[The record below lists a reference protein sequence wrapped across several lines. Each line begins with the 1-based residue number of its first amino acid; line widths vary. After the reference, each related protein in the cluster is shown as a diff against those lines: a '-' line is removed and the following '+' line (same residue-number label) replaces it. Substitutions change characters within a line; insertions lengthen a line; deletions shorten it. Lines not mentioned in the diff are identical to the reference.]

1 MTLLLSRTGPH
12 KGPVLCS
19 LLLFTILGIRI
30 GSDIEDVRSRLDRLA
45 IDVPRERE
53 EEREGRK
60 EAWLLR
66 GTEYKS
72 IALQTNPAGKVVWVT
87 GFVRPGREIPFSRL
101 GKPARAIRYTENE
114 AIWNVRGASGAY
126 RLVAKGQ
133 NRKASVIYLLSLI
146 EGAVD

>member
-1 MTLLLSRTGPH
+1 MMSPFQRTGPH
-12 KGPVLCS
+12 KGPVFCS

-30 GSDIEDVRSRLDRLA
+30 GSDIEEVRSRLDRMA
-45 IDVPRERE
+45 IDVPQERE
-53 EEREGRK
+53 EGRK

-72 IALQTNPAGKVVWVT
+72 IALQTNSAGKVVWVT
-87 GFVRPGREIPFSRL
+87 GFVRPGKEIPFSRL
-101 GKPARAIRYTENE
+101 GKASRAIRYTESE

-126 RLVAKGQ
+126 RLVAKGE

-146 EGAVD
+146 EGAVE

>member
-1 MTLLLSRTGPH
+1 MMSPFQRTGPR

-30 GSDIEDVRSRLDRLA
+30 GSDLEEVRSRLDRLA
-45 IDVPRERE
+45 IDVPRDRK

-60 EAWLLR
+60 EAWPPR
-66 GTEYKS
+66 GTQYKS
-72 IALQTNPAGKVVWVT
+72 IALQTNRAGKVVWGT
-87 GFVRPGREIPFSRL
+87 GFVRPGKEIPFFRL
-101 GKPARAIRYTENE
+101 GKASRAIRYTDGE